1 MDTQCS
7 VNKVIYHLANTNN
20 DTYPICLKSNIEYLL
35 SEIKKNVISNINKD
49 IISLHVYSIH
59 LQTDN
64 VCLKDLKPNKT
75 TTWYLKFVSIFVIK
89 YCNMMHLKDTEVI
102 CIVLHSNTINE
113 LFNICMCL
121 NIFFECTFH
130 C

>member
-1 MDTQCS
+1 MFSDGYTVQCEES
-7 VNKVIYHLANTNN
+7 LGMYHLANTDN

-35 SEIKKNVISNINKD
+35 PEIKKNVISNINKD

-75 TTWYLKFVSIFVIK
+75 TT
-89 YCNMMHLKDTEVI
+89 
-102 CIVLHSNTINE
+102 
-113 LFNICMCL
+113 
-121 NIFFECTFH
+121 
-130 C
+130 